1 MFNPRPL
8 QKEVLNYTQGKMGVS
23 AVPGSGKTQT
33 LSYLAA
39 KLIAEGKIEDD
50 QEILIVTL
58 VNSAVN
64 NFSYRISNF
73 MQEFGLL
80 PNFGYRVMTLHGL
93 AHQIVRER
101 PDLVGLDN
109 TFQILDERESN
120 QILGAAVETWIR
132 KNQKQIV
139 EWTKTEG
146 VNLNDRFVQQR
157 WQQSITVIA
166 GNFIRQ
172 AKDLQASPQSINNYL
187 EKINYD
193 NSLINL
199 GTEVFEDYQRAL
211 HYRSAVDFDDLIR
224 LALLSLKSDP
234 DYLQRLQYRW
244 PYILEDEA
252 QDSSQLQEQI
262 LQLISGKN
270 GNWVRVGDPNQAIY
284 ETFTTA
290 SPEYL
295 KAFLKRDDVIDK
307 TLPNSGRSTSTII
320 NLANE
325 LIHWT
330 NHKHPVPELRMRLPY
345 HLFYQRHQMIL
356 NQTQ

>member
-1 MFNPRPL
+1 MFEPRPYQKNVL
-8 QKEVLNYTQGKMGVS
+8 QYTHGKMGVS

-39 KLIAEGKIEDD
+39 KLIAEGRIADD

-64 NFSYRISNF
+64 NFSFRISGF

-80 PNFGYRVMTLHGL
+80 PNLGYRVRTLHGL

-109 TFQILDERESN
+109 EFQILDERDSK
-120 QILGAAVETWIR
+120 QILNSATEIWINN
-132 KNQKQIV
+132 NQDQIIA
-139 EWTKTEG
+139 WSKLEG
-146 VNLNDRFVQQR
+146 INLNDRYMRQR
-157 WQQSITVIA
+157 WQQSVQTIA

-172 AKDLQASPQSINNYL
+172 AKDMQASPQSLRELLENLNYQHP
-187 EKINYD
+187 
-193 NSLINL
+193 LIDL
-199 GTEVFEDYQRAL
+199 GLEVFHDYQKAL

-224 LALLSLKSDP
+224 LALLAIKTDRDFLN
-234 DYLQRLQYRW
+234 RLQYRW

-262 LQLISGKN
+262 LQLISGVD

-295 KAFLKRDDVIDK
+295 KNFLKRDDVVDK
-307 TLPNSGRSTSTII
+307 TLPDSGRSTLSII

-330 NHKHPVPELRMRLPY
+330 NTKHPVIELRNALTTP
-345 HLFYQRHQMIL
+345 FIKT
-356 NQTQ
+356 NFKK